1 MGKIRTARLVTG
13 VLGVASALALA
24 TAGPASAQTATTGL
38 TPFPVLVHDVK
49 SGSYTHGNTSGTND
63 IQNMVQADTQAEP
76 SIAVN
81 PQNPL
86 NVVAS
91 YQSGRRANGGDA
103 TNGYAT
109 SFDGGATWT
118 YGELPNLTKQ
128 IEPQG
133 PFERASD
140 AVVAFGPDNVVYAN
154 SLVFD
159 QDTSNGLR
167 SGMAVNV
174 SKDGGRTW
182 SPPVIF
188 QDDMLGGTNDKN
200 WMVVDQSD
208 APGHHKGRVYVVWDR
223 IAPVVYQY
231 CDANCDKRENWLPTF
246 DVLSPVVFPGQ
257 GLGAYPIIM
266 DNGGLGIVIGTIE
279 EGVPTQPDEP
289 EASAANE
296 VFISAP
302 TAGQTPYPAPLQFL
316 PPVQIASNQTNGT
329 PAQRASDGIP
339 AAAADPSR
347 GTLYAVWDDGRFRT
361 DGVNDAVISRSTDNG
376 QTWSKPA
383 RVNPNPPT
391 GDKVNHY
398 NVTVAVGADGK
409 VYVDYRQRDQSGTSP
424 LFTPTI
430 ETYHQQS
437 SDGGRTWTQPLLV
450 DSVASNAYYDAFSR
464 NGSFEGDY
472 NQTATAGGYTYVTR
486 AKGRPAFDGERV
498 ALTPV
503 NDTAHDKVE
512 LTAAGIG
519 HQHQS
524 NWVALVRDAVST
536 PSGSVQF
543 VPSTT
548 PGTPATPPPVPAGAP
563 GQALDHPPKA
573 VIKKN
578 GLRSRKAKAR
588 RATGLAKDDHQ
599 VVRVEVAIQ
608 TKSRGNICRQLK
620 HNLKFSKR
628 RHCGKPRVFFVAKGT
643 TKWSWKLGRRLPP
656 GYYVLYARA
665 IDNAGQQQVDYPTR
679 ARRPFRIK

>member
-1 MGKIRTARLVTG
+1 
-13 VLGVASALALA
+13 
-24 TAGPASAQTATTGL
+24 
-38 TPFPVLVHDVK
+38 
-49 SGSYTHGNTSGTND
+49 
-63 IQNMVQADTQAEP
+63 
-76 SIAVN
+76 
-81 PQNPL
+81 
-86 NVVAS
+86 
-91 YQSGRRANGGDA
+91 
-103 TNGYAT
+103 
-109 SFDGGATWT
+109 
-118 YGELPNLTKQ
+118 
-128 IEPQG
+128 
-133 PFERASD
+133 
-140 AVVAFGPDNVVYAN
+140 
-154 SLVFD
+154 
-159 QDTSNGLR
+159 
-167 SGMAVNV
+167 
-174 SKDGGRTW
+174 
-182 SPPVIF
+182 VIF

-223 IAPVVYQY
+223 VAPVVYQY
-231 CDANCDKRENWLPTF
+231 CDANCDQRANWLPTF
-246 DVLSPVVFPGQ
+246 DTLSGVVFPGQ
-257 GLGAYPIIM
+257 GLGAYPIITAA
-266 DNGGLGIVIGTIE
+266 GGLGIVIGTIT

-289 EASAANE
+289 EASASNQ

-316 PPVQIASNQTNGT
+316 PPIQIAANKTNGT

-339 AAAADPSR
+339 AAAADPSH

-361 DGVNDAVISRSTDNG
+361 DGVNDAVISRSTDSG
-376 QTWSKPA
+376 QTWTAPA
-383 RVNPNPPT
+383 RVNT
-391 GDKVNHY
+391 GPKNDKVNHY
-398 NVTVAVGADGK
+398 NVTVAVGEDGK
-409 VYVDYRQRDQSGTSP
+409 VYVDYRQRDQSGAAP

-464 NGSFEGDY
+464 NGSFEGYY

-486 AKGRPAFDGERV
+486 AKGRPAFNGERV

-503 NDTAHDKVE
+503 PGDTTHSKVE
-512 LTAAGIG
+512 LTAAGLG

-536 PSGSVQF
+536 PSGSVQY
-543 VPSTT
+543 VPSST
-548 PGTPATPPPVPAGAP
+548 PGTPATPPPIPAGTP
-563 GQALDHPPKA
+563 RERDNPPKA

-578 GLRSRKAKAR
+578 GLRSRKAKSR

-620 HNLKFSKR
+620 HDLNFSKR
-628 RHCGKPRVFFVAKGT
+628 RHCGKPRVFFRAKGT
-643 TKWSWKLGRRLPP
+643 THWSWKLGRRLPP

-679 ARRPFRIK
+679 ARRPFRIR

>member
-1 MGKIRTARLVTG
+1 MLGMCPTRLACGALSVVFAIVLVAPAAAQTPTTG
-13 VLGVASALALA
+13 V
-24 TAGPASAQTATTGL
+24 

-49 SGSYTHGNTSGTND
+49 TGMYTLGNTSGTND
-63 IQNMVQADTQAEP
+63 IQDMVQPDTQAEP

-86 NVVAS
+86 NVVAA
-91 YQSGRRANGGDA
+91 YQEGRRANGGDA
-103 TNGYAT
+103 TNGFAT

-118 YGELPNLTKQ
+118 SGELPKLTTQ
-128 IEPQG
+128 ITPTG
-133 PFERASD
+133 SFERASD

-182 SPPVIF
+182 SDPVVF
-188 QDDMLGGTNDKN
+188 QDDQLGGLNDKN
-200 WMVVDQSD
+200 WIVVDQSD

-223 IAPVVYQY
+223 VAPVVYQY
-231 CDANCDKRENWLPTF
+231 CDANCDNVNNWLPTF
-246 DVLSPVVFPGQ
+246 ATLSPLVFPGQ
-257 GLGAYPIIM
+257 GIGAYPVIM
-266 DNGGLGIVIGTIE
+266 ANGGLGIVMSTTT
-279 EGVPTQPDEP
+279 EGIPTNTGADEP
-289 EASAANE
+289 EVDAQNQ

-316 PPVQIASNQTNGT
+316 PPVQIAADKSNPT
-329 PAQRASDGIP
+329 PAQRASDGLP
-339 AAAADPSR
+339 AAAVDPSR

-361 DGVNDAVISRSTDNG
+361 DGANDAVISRSTDSG
-376 QTWSKPA
+376 QTWSSPA
-383 RVNPNPPT
+383 RVNPGPKT
-391 GDKVNHY
+391 DHVNHY
-398 NVTVAVGADGK
+398 NVTIAVGEDGK
-409 VYVDYRQRDQSGTSP
+409 VYVDYRQRDQSAPGP

-464 NGSFEGDY
+464 DGSFEGDY
-472 NQTATAGGYTYVTR
+472 DQTATAGGYTYVSR
-486 AKGRPAFDGERV
+486 AKGRPASSGEQV

-503 NDTAHDKVE
+503 KDSTTQVE

-524 NWVALVRDAVST
+524 NWVSLIRDAVST
-536 PSGSVQF
+536 PAGSVQF
-543 VPSTT
+543 VT
-548 PGTPATPPPVPAGAP
+548 PLVAGVPATPPPVPAGSP
-563 GQALDHPPKA
+563 GQTIDHPPKA

-578 GLRSRKAKAR
+578 GLRSRKAKGR

-608 TKSRGNICRQLK
+608 TKSRGNICRQLQ
-620 HNLKFSKR
+620 HNLRFSSG
-628 RHCGKPRVFFVAKGT
+628 RHCGKPRIFFAATGT
-643 TKWSWKLGRRLPP
+643 THWSWKLKRRLPH

-679 ARRPFRIK
+679 ARRPFRVR

>member
-1 MGKIRTARLVTG
+1 MRRTGAF
-13 VLGVASALALA
+13 VAGILAWGMLA
-24 TAGPASAQTATTGL
+24 AAPAVAQ

-49 SGSYTHGNTSGTND
+49 SGVYAFGNTTGDNSD
-63 IQNMVQADTQAEP
+63 MQNLVQPDTQIEP

-81 PQNPL
+81 PANPL
-86 NVVAS
+86 NVVAT

-118 YGELPNLTKQ
+118 YGELPKLTTQ
-128 IEPQG
+128 IEPKG
-133 PFERASD
+133 TFERASD
-140 AVVAFGPDNVVYAN
+140 AVAAFGPDNTVYIN

-174 SKDGGRTW
+174 SKDGGKTW
-182 SPPVIF
+182 SDPVVF
-188 QDDMLGGTNDKN
+188 QDDQLGGTNDKN
-200 WMVVDQSD
+200 WIVVDNSD

-223 IAPVVYQY
+223 VAPVVYQY
-231 CDANCDKRENWLPTF
+231 CDHDCDQRANWLPTF
-246 DVLSPVVFPGQ
+246 DTLSGLVFPGQ
-257 GLGAYPIIM
+257 GIGAYPMIM
-266 DNGGLGIVIGTIE
+266 DNGGLGIVISTLSA
-279 EGVPTQPDEP
+279 GVETSPDEP
-289 EASAANE
+289 DAGADNQ

-302 TAGQTPYPAPLQFL
+302 TAGRTPYPAPLQFL
-316 PPVQIASNQTNGT
+316 PPIQIATNQSNGT
-329 PAQRASDGIP
+329 TAQRAAEGLP
-339 AAAADPSR
+339 AAAADPNR

-361 DGVNDAVISRSTDNG
+361 DNVNDAVISRSTDNG
-376 QTWSKPA
+376 QTWSAPA
-383 RVNPNPPT
+383 RVNPGPKN
-391 GDKVNHY
+391 DKVNHY
-398 NVTVAVGADGK
+398 NVTVAVGTDGK

-464 NGSFEGDY
+464 DGSFEGDY

-503 NDTAHDKVE
+503 ADDDTHETVE

-524 NWVALVRDAVST
+524 NWVSLIRDAVTT
-536 PSGSVQF
+536 PSGNVEF

-548 PGTPATPPPVPAGAP
+548 PGTPATPPPVPPGTAG
-563 GQALDHPPKA
+563 QKFDRPPKA

-578 GLRSRKAKAR
+578 GLRSKKAKSR

-599 VVRVEVAIQ
+599 VVRVKVAIQ

-628 RHCGKPRVFFVAKGT
+628 RHCGKPRVFFKAKGT

-665 IDNAGQQQVDYPTR
+665 VDNAGQQQVDYPPR
-679 ARRPFRIK
+679 ARRPFRIR

>member
-63 IQNMVQADTQAEP
+63 IQDMVQADTQAEP

-118 YGELPNLTKQ
+118 YGELPNLTTQ
-128 IEPQG
+128 IEPKG

-563 GQALDHPPKA
+563 GQVLDHPPKA

>member
-1 MGKIRTARLVTG
+1 MGSIRIGRL
-13 VLGVASALALA
+13 LIGVASVVSALALA
-24 TAGPASAQTATTGL
+24 APAVAQTTDVN
-38 TPFPVLVHDVK
+38 PFPVLVHDVK
-49 SGSYTHGNTSGTND
+49 TGAYTHGNTAGTGD
-63 IQNMVQADTQAEP
+63 IQDLVQPDTQAEP

-91 YQSGRRANGGDA
+91 YQDGRRANGGDA

-118 YGELPNLTKQ
+118 FGELPNLTTQ
-128 IEPQG
+128 IEPKG

-159 QDTSNGLR
+159 QNTSQGLR

-182 SPPVIF
+182 SPPVFF

-223 IAPVVYQY
+223 VAPVVYQY

-246 DVLSPVVFPGQ
+246 DVLSGVVFPGQ
-257 GLGAYPIIM
+257 GIGAYPVVM
-266 DNGGLGIVIGTIE
+266 DNGGLGIVIGTIT

-289 EASAANE
+289 EESADNE

-316 PPVQIASNQTNGT
+316 PPIQIAANKTNGT
-329 PAQRASDGIP
+329 VAQRASDGIP

-347 GTLYAVWDDGRFRT
+347 GTLYAVWDDGRFRS
-361 DGVNDAVISRSTDNG
+361 DDVNDAVISRSTDSG
-376 QTWSKPA
+376 QTWSAPA
-383 RVNPNPPT
+383 RVNMGPKN
-391 GDKVNHY
+391 DKVNHY
-398 NVTVAVGADGK
+398 NVTIAVGTDGK

-486 AKGRPAFDGERV
+486 AKGRPAVAGERV
-498 ALTPV
+498 ALTPGAGRT
-503 NDTAHDKVE
+503 DRVE
-512 LTAAGIG
+512 LKAEGLG

-548 PGTPATPPPVPAGAP
+548 PGTPAVPPPVPAGTP
-563 GQALDHPPKA
+563 GQPVDAPPKA

-578 GLRSRKAKAR
+578 GLRSKKSKSR

-628 RHCGKPRVFFVAKGT
+628 RHCGKPRVFFKASGT

-656 GYYVLYARA
+656 GYYVMYARA

-679 ARRPFRIK
+679 ARRPFRIR

>member
-1 MGKIRTARLVTG
+1 MGSTRITRLCIG
-13 VLGVASALALA
+13 VVSVASALALA
-24 TAGPASAQTATTGL
+24 APASAQTTGV

-49 SGSYTHGNTSGTND
+49 SGVYTHGNTAGTND
-63 IQNMVQADTQAEP
+63 IQDLVQPDTQAEP

-86 NVVAS
+86 NVVAA
-91 YQSGRRANGGDA
+91 YQEGRRANGGDA
-103 TNGYAT
+103 TNGFAT
-109 SFDGGATWT
+109 SVDGGATWT
-118 YGELPNLTKQ
+118 YGELPNLTTQ
-128 IEPQG
+128 IEPKG

-159 QDTSNGLR
+159 QNTSNGLR

-200 WMVVDQSD
+200 WIVVDQSD

-223 IAPVVYQY
+223 VAPVVYQY

-246 DVLSPVVFPGQ
+246 DVLSGVVFPGQ
-257 GLGAYPIIM
+257 GLGAYPIVM
-266 DNGGLGIVIGTIE
+266 DNGGLGIVIGTTT
-279 EGVPTQPDEP
+279 EGAPTQPDEP
-289 EASAANE
+289 EASISNQ

-316 PPVQIASNQTNGT
+316 PPIQIAANKSNGT
-329 PAQRASDGIP
+329 VAQRASDGIP

-347 GTLYAVWDDGRFRT
+347 GTLYAVWDDGRFRS
-361 DGVNDAVISRSTDNG
+361 DDVNDAVISRSTDNG
-376 QTWSKPA
+376 QTWSAPA
-383 RVNPNPPT
+383 RVNPGPKN
-391 GDKVNHY
+391 DKLNHY
-398 NVTVAVGADGK
+398 NVTVAVGTDGK
-409 VYVDYRQRDQSGTSP
+409 VYVDYRQRDQSGASP

-464 NGSFEGDY
+464 DGSFEGDY
-472 NQTATAGGYTYVTR
+472 DQTATAGGYTYVTR

-503 NDTAHDKVE
+503 QDDMHNKVE
-512 LTAAGIG
+512 LTAAGLG

-524 NWVALVRDAVST
+524 NWVALIRDAVST
-536 PSGSVQF
+536 PSGSVQYL
-543 VPSTT
+543 PSPT
-548 PGTPATPPPVPAGAP
+548 PGTPAIPPPVPAGTP
-563 GQALDHPPKA
+563 GQGLDRPPKA
-573 VIKKN
+573 VIRKN
-578 GLRSRKAKAR
+578 GLRSKKARSR

-628 RHCGKPRVFFVAKGT
+628 RHCGKPRVFFTARGT
-643 TKWSWKLGRRLPP
+643 TKWSWKLRRRLPR

>member
-1 MGKIRTARLVTG
+1 LCIG
-13 VLGVASALALA
+13 VASAASALALA
-24 TAGPASAQTATTGL
+24 APATAQTTGV

-49 SGSYTHGNTSGTND
+49 TGRYVYGNTSGTND
-63 IQNMVQADTQAEP
+63 ILDLVQADTQAEP

-118 YGELPNLTKQ
+118 YGELPKLTNQ
-128 IEPQG
+128 IDPKGTFQ
-133 PFERASD
+133 RASD

-159 QDTSNGLR
+159 LYMENDPH

-182 SPPVIF
+182 SDPVIF
-188 QDDMLGGTNDKN
+188 QDDQIGGTNDKN
-200 WMVVDQSD
+200 WIVVDQSD

-246 DVLSPVVFPGQ
+246 DTLSGLVFPGQ
-257 GLGAYPIIM
+257 GLGAYPIVM
-266 DNGGLGIVIGTIE
+266 DNGGLGIVIGTAT
-279 EGVPTQPDEP
+279 EGIPTRGDEP
-289 EASAANE
+289 EESTDNQ

-316 PPVQIASNQTNGT
+316 PPVQIAANHSNPT

-347 GTLYAVWDDGRFRT
+347 GTLYAVWDDGRFRS
-361 DGVNDAVISRSTDNG
+361 DNANDAVISRSTDSG
-376 QTWSKPA
+376 QTWTAPA
-383 RVNPNPPT
+383 RVNQGPKN
-391 GDKVNHY
+391 DKVNHY
-398 NVTVAVGADGK
+398 NVTVAVGTDGK
-409 VYVDYRQRDQSGTSP
+409 VYVDYRQRDQSAPGP
-424 LFTPTI
+424 LFTPNI

-450 DSVASNAYYDAFSR
+450 DSVPSNAYYDAFSR

-486 AKGRPAFDGERV
+486 AKGRPESEVEPV

-503 NDTAHDKVE
+503 KDSTTKVE
-512 LTAAGIG
+512 LKAEGLG

-524 NWVALVRDAVST
+524 NWVALVRDAVTT

-543 VPSTT
+543 VPSTA
-548 PGTPATPPPVPAGAP
+548 PGTPTNPPPVPPGTP
-563 GQALDHPPKA
+563 GQLLDAPPKA

-578 GLRSRKAKAR
+578 GLRSKKAKSR

-628 RHCGKPRVFFVAKGT
+628 RHCGKPRVFFKASGT
-643 TKWSWKLGRRLPP
+643 TKWRWKLKRKLPP

-665 IDNAGQQQVDYPTR
+665 VDNAGQQQVDYPTR